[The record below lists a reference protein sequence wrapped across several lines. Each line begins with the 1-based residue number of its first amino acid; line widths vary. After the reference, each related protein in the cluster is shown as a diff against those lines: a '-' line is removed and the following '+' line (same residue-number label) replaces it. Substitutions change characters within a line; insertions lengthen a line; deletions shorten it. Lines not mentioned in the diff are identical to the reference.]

1 VNALIQN
8 NQGMACQLIAI
19 AYGTGERY
27 NKKRIHCLD
36 VAGAITAVKAIW
48 ATLCSGGPM
57 KTYGINENY
66 RQFRGDREAR
76 YRSFVSQPLPGVVH
90 YHVVPDPRPESE
102 SFVITS
108 LTSPSREEAL
118 YHVLRL
124 YSPHP
129 VLPGWGDAL
138 FELGLSRDYGLLTRL
153 DVAGL
158 EWAYCMESIG
168 WDTLIDQALKAGRIT
183 VPEEHDG

>member
-8 NQGMACQLIAI
+8 NQGMACQLIAM
-19 AYGTGERY
+19 AYGPDDSY
-27 NKKRIHCLD
+27 NKRLVYALD
-36 VAGAITAVKAIW
+36 IAGAITAVKAIW
-48 ATLCSGGPM
+48 ATLCSGGPL

-90 YHVVPDPRPESE
+90 YHIVPDPRPESD

-129 VLPGWGDAL
+129 VLPGWGQVL
-138 FELGLSRDYGLLTRL
+138 FELGLSRDYALITRL
-153 DVAGL
+153 DVAGM
-158 EWAYCMESIG
+158 EWAYRVESIG
-168 WDTLIDQALKAGRIT
+168 WDTLIDGALKAGRIA
-183 VPEEHDG
+183 VPEDEDG

>member
-1 VNALIQN
+1 MNALIQN

-19 AYGTGERY
+19 AYGQDDAY
-27 NKKRIHCLD
+27 NKRLIYALD
-36 VAGAITAVKAIW
+36 IAGAITAVKAIW
-48 ATLCSGGPM
+48 ATLCSGGPL

-66 RQFRGDREAR
+66 RQFRGDREAK

-90 YHVVPDPRPESE
+90 YHVVPDPRPESD

-108 LTSPSREEAL
+108 LITESRELAL

-129 VLPGWGDAL
+129 VLPGWGGAL
-138 FELGLSRDYGLLTRL
+138 FELGLTRDYGLITRL
-153 DVAGL
+153 EVAGM
-158 EWAYCMESIG
+158 EWAYRVESIG
-168 WDTLIDQALKAGRIT
+168 WDTLIDVALKESRIT
-183 VPEEHDG
+183 VPEEDDG

>member
-8 NQGMACQLIAI
+8 NGGMACQLIAI
-19 AYGTGERY
+19 AYGPDDSY
-27 NKKRIHCLD
+27 NKRLVYALD
-36 VAGAITAVKAIW
+36 IAGAITAVKAVW

-57 KTYGINENY
+57 KTFGIDQNY
-66 RQFRGDREAR
+66 REFRGDREAKF
-76 YRSFVSQPLPGVVH
+76 RSFVSQPLPGVVH
-90 YHVVPDPRPESE
+90 YHIVPDPRPESE

-129 VLPGWGDAL
+129 VLPGWGQAL

-158 EWAYCMESIG
+158 EWAYRVASIG
-168 WDTLIDQALKAGRIT
+168 WDTLIDGGLKAGRIT
-183 VPEEHDG
+183 VPEDQDG